1 MTKEAQDMTLSNIL
15 IKPILKQSS
24 INLTEASSINLVLLI
39 STMTRTYNFVNSMTS
54 LVAKI

>member
-1 MTKEAQDMTLSNIL
+1 MTKEAQDMTSSNIL

-39 STMTRTYNFVNSMTS
+39 STMTRTYNFVNSITS